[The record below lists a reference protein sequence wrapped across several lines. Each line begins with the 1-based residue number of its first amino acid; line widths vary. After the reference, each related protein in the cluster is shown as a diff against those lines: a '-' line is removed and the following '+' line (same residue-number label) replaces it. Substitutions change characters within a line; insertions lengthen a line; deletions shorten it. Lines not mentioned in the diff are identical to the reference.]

1 MAFVRHNVNLDRG
14 QLKLAQRLARES
26 GSGFSAY
33 MREALERHNT
43 ATSVV
48 SVLENA
54 SAHLEQLIDELR
66 EENALFRSAFQED
79 LRRLRDETKAE
90 QDSAIQRYEDVLR
103 KVLMSVLS
111 QSSSQSPG
119 AAKVSAT
126 GPMAAPRP

>member
-1 MAFVRHNVNLDRG
+1 MAFVRQNVNLDRG

-26 GSGFSAY
+26 GSAFSAY

-54 SAHLEQLIDELR
+54 NAQLERLIDDLR
-66 EENALFRSAFQED
+66 EENALFRSALQED

-90 QDSAIQRYEDVLR
+90 QDSAIQRYEEALR
-103 KVLMSVLS
+103 KVVTAALS
-111 QSSSQSPG
+111 QPSPKGPG
-119 AAKVSAT
+119 AAKVPAA
-126 GPMAAPRP
+126 GPMTAPRT

>member
-54 SAHLEQLIDELR
+54 NAQLERLIDDLR
-66 EENALFRSAFQED
+66 EENALFRSALQED

-90 QDSAIQRYEDVLR
+90 QDSAIQRFFVALKDR
-103 KVLMSVLS
+103 KSV
-111 QSSSQSPG
+111 
-119 AAKVSAT
+119 V
-126 GPMAAPRP
+126 